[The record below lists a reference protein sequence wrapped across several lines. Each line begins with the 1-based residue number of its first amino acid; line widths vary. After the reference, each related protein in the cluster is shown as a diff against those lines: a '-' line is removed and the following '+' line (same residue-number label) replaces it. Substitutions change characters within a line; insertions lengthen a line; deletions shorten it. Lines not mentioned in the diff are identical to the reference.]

1 MTTRTHAADRLSAS
15 IERTSSLAC
24 VGLDPRPALLPPDI
38 VDNALAEHGDTA
50 EAVASAFLAFN
61 KGLLDAIAGAC
72 ACVKPQLACY
82 EAYGWHGWKALAE
95 TVAYANELDIPVIL
109 DGKRNDI
116 GSTAEHYQQSLL
128 GSAPGLKS
136 TSIPGLGGDWAT
148 VNGYLGS
155 DGIKPFL
162 GRSTGIFV
170 LVKTSNPSSGEL
182 QDQAMPGSE
191 DGTGTVMEAM
201 AALVHQWG
209 SERLGD
215 CGLSDIGAVVGA
227 TYPFQAKRL
236 RRLMPDSIFLVPG
249 YGAQG
254 GTAEDALAGI
264 RPDGRGVI
272 INSSRGIIGAWQ
284 KPRTL
289 DWKGAARA
297 ALDVMN
303 KDLNAQ
309 R

>member
-1 MTTRTHAADRLSAS
+1 
-15 IERTSSLAC
+15 
-24 VGLDPRPALLPPDI
+24 
-38 VDNALAEHGDTA
+38 
-50 EAVASAFLAFN
+50 
-61 KGLLDAIAGAC
+61 
-72 ACVKPQLACY
+72 
-82 EAYGWHGWKALAE
+82 
-95 TVAYANELDIPVIL
+95 
-109 DGKRNDI
+109 
-116 GSTAEHYQQSLL
+116 
-128 GSAPGLKS
+128 
-136 TSIPGLGGDWAT
+136 
-148 VNGYLGS
+148 
-155 DGIKPFL
+155 
-162 GRSTGIFV
+162 
-170 LVKTSNPSSGEL
+170 
-182 QDQAMPGSE
+182 MPGSE